1 MLLSKPIGEIDMQPE
16 TNINDNLK
24 SCFLIPRIYDPDEW
38 RDVVHDK
45 KTYTYEDY
53 RKLPE
58 GAPYQLIG
66 GCLVMTPAPEVYHQ
80 EISGK
85 IEFKMREF
93 VMKNDIGAVYD
104 ASIDVRLGE
113 TDVYQPDIIF
123 ILHKNKKIIGRKE
136 IEGPPDMI
144 LEILSPATAYYD
156 LREKYRVYEKC
167 GVGEYWIV
175 DPKQKKIEVY
185 QNKNK
190 KYCLANEAEETGS
203 VSSLIMEGF
212 SLSLSDVF

>member
-1 MLLSKPIGEIDMQPE
+1 MQPE

-24 SCFLIPRIYDPDEW
+24 SCFLIPKIYDPDEW
-38 RDVVHDK
+38 RDVIYDK

-53 RKLPE
+53 KKLPE

-66 GCLVMTPAPEVYHQ
+66 GSLVMTPAPEIYHQ

-85 IEFKMREF
+85 IEFKLREF
-93 VMKNDIGAVYD
+93 VMKNDIGTVYD
-104 ASIDVRLGE
+104 APIDVRLGE

-123 ILHKNKKIIGRKE
+123 ILHKNNKIIGRKE

-144 LEILSPATAYYD
+144 IEILSPATAYYD

-167 GVGEYWIV
+167 GVSEYWIV

-185 QNKNK
+185 ENRNK
-190 KYCLANEAEETGS
+190 KYSLANEAEETGS
-203 VSSLIMEGF
+203 VSSKIMEGF
-212 SLSLSDVF
+212 SLLLSDVF

>member
-1 MLLSKPIGEIDMQPE
+1 MQPE

-24 SCFLIPRIYDPDEW
+24 SCFLIPKIYDPDEW
-38 RDVVHDK
+38 RDVIYDK

-53 RKLPE
+53 KKLPE

-66 GCLVMTPAPEVYHQ
+66 GNLVMTPAPEIYHQ

-85 IEFKMREF
+85 IEFKLREF
-93 VMKNDIGAVYD
+93 VMKNDIGTVYD
-104 ASIDVRLGE
+104 APIDVRLGE

-123 ILHKNKKIIGRKE
+123 ILHKNNKIIGRKE
-136 IEGPPDMI
+136 IEGSPDMI
-144 LEILSPATAYYD
+144 IEILSPATAYYD

-167 GVGEYWIV
+167 GVSEYWIV

-185 QNKNK
+185 ENRNK
-190 KYCLANEAEETGS
+190 KYYLANEAEETGS
-203 VSSLIMEGF
+203 VSSKIMEGF
-212 SLSLSDVF
+212 SFLLSDVF